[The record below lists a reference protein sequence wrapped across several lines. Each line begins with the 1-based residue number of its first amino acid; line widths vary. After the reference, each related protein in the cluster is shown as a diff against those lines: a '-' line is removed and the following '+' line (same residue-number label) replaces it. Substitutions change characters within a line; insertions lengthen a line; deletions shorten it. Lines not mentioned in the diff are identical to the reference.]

1 MRKTRFD
8 LEDFI
13 NILIDSPDDDD
24 DEQAFFNNSLC
35 C

>member
-24 DEQAFFNNSLC
+24 EQAFFNNSLC

>member
-1 MRKTRFD
+1 MRKIRFD

-24 DEQAFFNNSLC
+24 DEQAFFF
-35 C
+35 

>member
-1 MRKTRFD
+1 MRFD

-13 NILIDSPDDDD
+13 NILIDSPDDD
-24 DEQAFFNNSLC
+24 EQAFFFNNSLC